1 MAFRK
6 IAYLIP
12 TCDGCGLAWSFR
24 DPACLGGIPPRFAG
38 IATALGQLP
47 TRYGWQIQPRGWKR
61 PLMACRGCAAAGI
74 IPRTPD
80 RAWLMAMTGWI
91 RCFVPFGPVCRP
103 TPALPAAGHPESM
116 ITELPAEQED
126 LLAALDDELFPDA

>member
-12 TCDGCGLAWSFR
+12 TCDGCGLAWPFR
-24 DPACLGGIPPRFAG
+24 DPACLDGIPPHFAD
-38 IATALGQLP
+38 ITTALGQLP
-47 TRYGWQIQPRGWKR
+47 TRYGWQIQPRGWAH
-61 PLMACRGCAAAGI
+61 PLMACRRCAATGI
-74 IPRTPD
+74 IPRTPGP
-80 RAWLMAMTGWI
+80 AWLIAMI

-116 ITELPAEQED
+116 TTELPAEQEE